1 LKSIKKPK
9 ESKHPFTNHKRTKE
23 ANLPFTKASRTI
35 YENKSAYALFGTR
48 GYKYTGENRLSTEEV
63 PEGEEGYL
71 DVETVINV
79 LLHELMVTKSE
90 LVKLK
95 KVVEKSEVV

>member
-1 LKSIKKPK
+1 MKSIKKK
-9 ESKHPFTNHKRTKE
+9 IGKKTPFENHKRTKE
-23 ANLPFTKASRTI
+23 SNLPFLKASRTI
-35 YENKSAYALFGTR
+35 YENKSAYALLGTQ
-48 GYKYTGENRLSTEEV
+48 GFKYTGENQLDKDAKLDEDI
-63 PEGEEGYL
+63 EGYL

-95 KVVEKSEVV
+95 KDFENFL